1 MKIQKF
7 ANFVK
12 KNLKV
17 NMLKIKTHK
26 VSEHSHYEGEYRGAA
41 HDICNLS

>member
-26 VSEHSHYEGEYRGAA
+26 GEHSHYKGEYRGAA